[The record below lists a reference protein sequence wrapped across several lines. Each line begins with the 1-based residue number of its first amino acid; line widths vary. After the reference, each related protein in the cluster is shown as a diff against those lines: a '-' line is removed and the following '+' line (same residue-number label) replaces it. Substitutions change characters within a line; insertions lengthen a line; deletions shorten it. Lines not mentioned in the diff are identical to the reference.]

1 MSKDFKKKGSYCK
14 KVGNVFVCAVSVVS
28 LFFGTMYTAPANA
41 SVQPISVGQ
50 QEAIVKYKYMAAVKE
65 EAKSEYYADLENSVQ
80 MNAAEEEAKIAY
92 NEKLVRDAKKAKEKL
107 RTQAID
113 STTKAIEEYQVVL
126 NQAQKKADLLHKKLK
141 TLAKKQQ
148 EQSQKVDSES
158 PTTNLLTDYTKYTV
172 GDEGRSSFK
181 SWMSYTA
188 VTDGASPQYKLLRG
202 SSAYTGE
209 YGIRMVDGR
218 YCVAVGSHYASTIG
232 TKIDIVLE
240 SGTILPCILGDQ
252 KADKDTD
259 SLNRYHTNDGSY
271 VEVIVDNNE
280 INSLA
285 KQMGNF
291 DYVKKFNGRISEIR
305 VAK

>member
-1 MSKDFKKKGSYCK
+1 MSKDFKKKVVIAR
-14 KVGNVFVCAVSVVS
+14 KVGNVFVCVVSAVS

-65 EAKSEYYADLENSVQ
+65 EAKLEYYADLENSVQ
-80 MNAAEEEAKIAY
+80 MNTAKEEEKIAY
-92 NEKLVRDAKKAKEKL
+92 NEKLVRDAKKAKENL

-113 STTKAIEEYQVVL
+113 STAKAIEEYQVVL
-126 NQAQKKADLLHKKLK
+126 NQAQKKADILHKKLK
-141 TLAKKQQ
+141 ALAKKQQ
-148 EQSQKVDSES
+148 EQSQEVDSGS
-158 PTTNLLTDYTKYTV
+158 STAGLLTNYTKYTV
-172 GDEGRSSFK
+172 GDEGNSSFK

-188 VTDGASPQYKLLRG
+188 VTDEASPQYKLLRG

-218 YCVAVGSHYASTIG
+218 YCVAMGSHYTSTIG
-232 TKIDIVLE
+232 TKVDIVLE
-240 SGTILPCILGDQ
+240 SGTVLPCVLGDQ
-252 KADKDTD
+252 KADGDTD
-259 SLNRYHTNDGSY
+259 SLNRYHTDDGSY
-271 VEVIVDNNE
+271 VEFIIDNNE

-285 KQMGNF
+285 SEMGNF